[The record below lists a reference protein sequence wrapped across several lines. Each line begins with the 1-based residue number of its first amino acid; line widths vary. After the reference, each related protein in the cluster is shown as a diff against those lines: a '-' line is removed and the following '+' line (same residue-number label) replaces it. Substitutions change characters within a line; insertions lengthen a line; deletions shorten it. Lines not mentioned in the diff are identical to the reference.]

1 MKLRLKDG
9 IFNRVF
15 FKIILDKIVKG
26 EDTNGGCVQMAI
38 TAKVLGNKK
47 VIYPPL
53 DLQNAFAQKIEAIE
67 KQKELIK
74 KSIQETETLFNSR
87 MDYWF
92 N

>member
-1 MKLRLKDG
+1 MKNISKPVFLRTSVPFVDLTTQA
-9 IFNRVF
+9 VF
-15 FKIILDKIVKG
+15 
-26 EDTNGGCVQMAI
+26 AH
-38 TAKVLGNKK
+38 
-47 VIYPPL
+47 
-53 DLQNAFAQKIEAIE
+53 KIEAIE